1 MPIRVQRKRTKGYR
15 LPPNT
20 ISVCRPGRFG
30 NPFQLTDVYELA
42 EQQGAKAG
50 IFNPEQIHQLAQQLV
65 VDRFAQ
71 LLADPY
77 ALPSDGSSVGEAIR
91 QRFVWMRGNLILLKG
106 KNLACFCSLLAKE
119 GKPNPCHADTL
130 LLYSNDE
137 SLFHLGLKLE

>member
-30 NPFQLTDVYELA
+30 NPFRLTDVYELA

-50 IFNPEQIHQLAQQLV
+50 IVDPEQIRQLAQQLV

-77 ALPSDGSSVGEAIR
+77 GIPSDESFVSEAIR
-91 QRFVWMRGNLILLKG
+91 QRFVWMRGNLGLLKG
-106 KNLACFCSLLAKE
+106 KI
-119 GKPNPCHADTL
+119 
-130 LLYSNDE
+130 
-137 SLFHLGLKLE
+137 

>member
-30 NPFQLTDVYELA
+30 NPFRLTDVYKLA
-42 EQQGAKAG
+42 ERQGAKAG
-50 IFNPEQIHQLAQQLV
+50 IIDAEQIHQLAQQLV

-71 LLADPY
+71 LLADPNGI
-77 ALPSDGSSVGEAIR
+77 PSDESFVSEAIR
-91 QRFVWMRGNLILLKG
+91 QRFVWMRGNLGLLKG
-106 KNLACFCSLLAKE
+106 KNLACFCALLSKE
-119 GKPNPCHADTL
+119 GKPIPCHADTL

-137 SLFHLGLKLE
+137 SLPPLGLELE